1 MLCRYIFAPI
11 QNYITQ
17 QTAKFI
23 MLDARTIAVV
33 KSTVPV
39 LAEHGLSIT
48 QAFYKRLFSKYPE
61 LKNVFN
67 QSNQREGKQPMAL
80 ANAVYAAAAH
90 IDNLAA
96 ILPAV
101 QHIGHK
107 HRSLNVKAEHYPI
120 VGENLLAAIKEVLG
134 DAATDEIIS
143 AWGTA
148 YGVIAQAF
156 IDMENAMYAEMLAKG
171 GWEGYKNFVV
181 ERKVA
186 ESEVITSFYLR
197 AQDGSALPVHA
208 AGQYVSVLGE
218 HLSVEYT
225 QPRQYS
231 LSMKPNGD
239 VYRISVKREDGS
251 LVSAHLHEHVQ
262 AGDVLKISAPA
273 GNFVVGSTAEPLV
286 LLSGGVGITPL
297 LSMLHEQAPTGREII
312 IVQSVDNGA
321 VHAFGAEIKA
331 ICAQFA
337 NVRSVVFYKTPNAG
351 DVQGRDFD
359 CSGILGADWVAKN
372 LPANGDFY
380 FCGPIPFM
388 QNVKNL
394 LLANGV
400 SDGQLHYEIF
410 GPAVGM

>member
-1 MLCRYIFAPI
+1 
-11 QNYITQ
+11 
-17 QTAKFI
+17 

-48 QAFYKRLFSKYPE
+48 QAFYKGLFAKHPE

-107 HRSLNVKAEHYPI
+107 HRSLGVKAEHYPI

-134 DAATDEIIS
+134 AAATDEIIS
-143 AWGTA
+143 AWGAA

-156 IDMENAMYAEMLAKG
+156 VSMEEAMYADMLAKG
-171 GWEGYKNFVV
+171 GWEAYKPFVV
-181 ERKVA
+181 DKKVK
-186 ESEVITSFYLR
+186 ESEFISSFYLR
-197 AQDGSALPVHA
+197 AQDGGALPLHE

-218 HLSVEYT
+218 NLSVAYT

-231 LSMKPNGD
+231 LSMEPNSAY
-239 VYRISVKREDGS
+239 YRISVKREDGS
-251 LVSAHLHEHVQ
+251 LVSAHLHEHIQ
-262 AGDVLKISAPA
+262 EGDVLQLSAPA
-273 GNFVVGSTAEPLV
+273 GNFVVSSSKVPLI
-286 LLSGGVGITPL
+286 LLSGGVGITPI
-297 LSMLHEQAPTGREII
+297 LSMLYAQAATGRQ
-312 IVQSVDNGA
+312 IVVAQSVDNGA
-321 VHAFGAEIKA
+321 AHAFGAEIKS
-331 ICAQFA
+331 ICAKFP
-337 NVRSVVFYKTPNAG
+337 NVRSVVFYKEPQTADKKG
-351 DVQGRDFD
+351 QDYDY
-359 CSGILGADWVAKN
+359 SGLFSADWAAENV
-372 LPANGDFY
+372 PADSDVY

-388 QNVKNL
+388 QNL
-394 LLANGV
+394 LRLGYQEKRRHQ
-400 SDGQLHYEIF
+400 S
-410 GPAVGM
+410 